1 MEAIFADIDAQKLNI
16 DPRNIEKIMNED
28 LEIILDMAKESMS
41 NAISHLEKKL
51 INIRAGKANPNM
63 LTNVFVDYYG
73 TNTPISQVANI
84 NTPDGRTLIVQPW
97 DKSMLQEIEKGIEIA
112 NLGFNPMNNGENVI
126 INIPVLTEERR
137 RELVKQAKSEVE
149 EAKIA
154 IRNARKDAN
163 NEIKK
168 TEDFSEDLKK
178 NSELDIQEITDK
190 NIFNI
195 QLNDYNSSKDSLE
208 KMRIK
213 TERNIKSDNACLPER
228 KLKFKPNIVF
238 SFIMIS
244 TKNI

>member
-1 MEAIFADIDAQKLNI
+1 
-16 DPRNIEKIMNED
+16 MNEH

-190 NIFNI
+190 NINKADLIF
-195 QLNDYNSSKDSLE
+195 E
-208 KMRIK
+208 KK
-213 TERNIKSDNACLPER
+213 QAE
-228 KLKFKPNIVF
+228 
-238 SFIMIS
+238 IM
-244 TKNI
+244 TL

>member
-1 MEAIFADIDAQKLNI
+1 
-16 DPRNIEKIMNED
+16 MNED

-63 LTNVFVDYYG
+63 LTNVFVDYYR

-137 RELVKQAKSEVE
+137 RELVKQAKSEVD
-149 EAKIA
+149 EANIA

-178 NSELDIQEITDK
+178 NSELDIPVSYTH
-190 NIFNI
+190 
-195 QLNDYNSSKDSLE
+195 L
-208 KMRIK
+208 
-213 TERNIKSDNACLPER
+213 TLPT
-228 KLKFKPNIVF
+228 IYSV
-238 SFIMIS
+238 
-244 TKNI
+244 

>member
-1 MEAIFADIDAQKLNI
+1 
-16 DPRNIEKIMNED
+16 MNED
-28 LEIILDMAKESMS
+28 LEIILDMAIESMS

-190 NIFNI
+190 NINKADLIF
-195 QLNDYNSSKDSLE
+195 E
-208 KMRIK
+208 KK
-213 TERNIKSDNACLPER
+213 QAE
-228 KLKFKPNIVF
+228 
-238 SFIMIS
+238 IM
-244 TKNI
+244 TL